1 MVSID
6 RFGAIRASMAAKSIC
21 LYANATVKS
30 ETTLIAAK
38 QPLSLSHIHMPQKLA
53 INGSPKPKAQ
63 NFGCALARSGV
74 AMRCDQAL

>member
-1 MVSID
+1 MFSILPQIIHL
-6 RFGAIRASMAAKSIC
+6 RISATAA
-21 LYANATVKS
+21 T
-30 ETTLIAAK
+30 

-74 AMRCDQAL
+74 AMRCDQALQH